1 MMILQG
7 PKRIDRDHKTHTL
20 EETTSVC
27 VTFKSKL
34 HLSSDRES
42 YLEGHVMTTMIFEYQ
57 ELPNQTIEITQSR
70 IFKQTDKSRRHNS
83 TPK

>member
-7 PKRIDRDHKTHTL
+7 PKRIGIDRDHKTHTL

-34 HLSSDRES
+34 HITSDRES
-42 YLEGHVMTTMIFEYQ
+42 YFEGHVMTTVIFEYQ
-57 ELPNQTIEITQSR
+57 ELPNQTIDYPIENI
-70 IFKQTDKSRRHNS
+70 
-83 TPK
+83 